1 MMIRTALRT
10 CLIALTVALAACR
23 AGDVAPVAIDTRVP
37 ESWPHDLSAPVPS
50 GANGAVAS
58 DDSIATRVGLDILRA
73 GGNAVDAAVA
83 TAFALAVTY
92 PEAGNLGGGGFIVLR
107 MADGTTASLDFRE
120 KAPLGATRDMF
131 IGADGEVD
139 EDLSLWSHRAS
150 GVPGAVMGLWTA
162 HQRFG
167 RLPWRSVVE
176 PAIRLARDG
185 FIVNERF
192 GVIIE
197 GRRNRFAPH
206 AASMAYMM
214 PDGEPPAAGTR
225 WRIPDLA
232 ATLERIAERGAE
244 GFYRGPTADLI
255 VAEMQ
260 RGGGLIT
267 HADLA
272 AYTAAWREPVRF
284 EYRGHTV
291 LSMPPA
297 SSGGITLGIIGNI
310 LSGYDLRALGWRSP
324 GALHLTAEA
333 MRRAFADRNHYLG
346 DPEFVDVPRD
356 MLLSGAH
363 AEELRASIR
372 MDRATRS
379 MDVAP
384 SRTVG
389 MANEGRETTHLSV
402 ADAEGN
408 AVALTTTVNF
418 LYGSGIAIPGAGFF
432 MNNEM
437 DDFASKPGSPNA
449 FGLVQGEANAIEPGK
464 RMLSAMSPTIVVAP
478 DQRPLIIT
486 GGRGGP
492 LIISETWQVIS
503 NVVDFGLALPAAV
516 AAPRIHHQH
525 LPDELM
531 MEREGFSESLV
542 AALQGRG
549 HEVDRGGSG
558 MAPTILRTNGVW
570 TATGDPRASG
580 SGTGTAGAY

>member
-1 MMIRTALRT
+1 MIRTLLRPGAL
-10 CLIALTVALAACR
+10 ALTLLLVACR
-23 AGDVAPVAIDTRVP
+23 AGDVQPVAIDTRVP
-37 ESWPHDLSAPVPS
+37 EAWPYDLSAPVAS
-50 GANGAVAS
+50 GLNGAVAS
-58 DDSIATRVGLDILRA
+58 DDSIASAVGISILRA

-107 MADGTTASLDFRE
+107 MADGTTAALDFRE
-120 KAPLGATRDMF
+120 KAPAGATRDMF

-139 EDLSLWSHRAS
+139 ENLSLWSHRAS
-150 GVPGAVMGLWTA
+150 GVPGSVQGLWSV

-167 RLPWRSVVE
+167 ELPWRDVVA
-176 PAIRLARDG
+176 PAIRLAREG
-185 FIVNERF
+185 FVVNERF
-192 GVIIE
+192 SAIAE
-197 GRRNRFAPH
+197 GHRNRFEPH
-206 AASMAYMM
+206 AASMAYML
-214 PDGEPPAAGTR
+214 PDGAAPAAGAH
-225 WRIPDLA
+225 WSIPDLA
-232 ATLERIAERGAE
+232 ETLERIAEDGAD
-244 GFYRGPTADLI
+244 GFYRGRTADLI

-267 HADLA
+267 HEDLQ
-272 AYTAAWREPVRF
+272 AYTAEWREPVRF

-310 LSGYDLRALGWRSP
+310 LSGYDLGAMGWRSP
-324 GALHLTAEA
+324 DAIHVTGEA

-346 DPEFVDVPRD
+346 DPAFVDVPRE
-356 MLLSGAH
+356 MLLSDAH
-363 AEELRASIR
+363 ARELRASI
-372 MDRATRS
+372 DLQRATPS
-379 MDVAP
+379 MRVTP
-384 SRTVG
+384 TRTVG
-389 MANEGRETTHLSV
+389 MSNEGRETTHLSV
-402 ADAEGN
+402 ADTDGN

-464 RMLSAMSPTIVVAP
+464 RMLSAMSPTIVLAASGT
-478 DQRPLIIT
+478 PLLIT

-503 NVVDFGLALPAAV
+503 NVLDFGLQLPAAV
-516 AAPRIHHQH
+516 SAPRIHHQH

-531 MEREGFSESLV
+531 MEANGFSESLV
-542 AALQGRG
+542 AALEARG
-549 HEVDRGGSG
+549 HTVDRGGSG
-558 MAPTILRTNGVW
+558 MSPSILRAGDTW
-570 TATGDPRASG
+570 TATGDPRG
-580 SGTGTAGAY
+580 RTTGVAAAY